1 MTDFSPALKVG
12 FFCTCC
18 YHNLHTITFNKS
30 KKWDSIQLIIGTTHH
45 QILKTV
51 CKNFKVLHHRILT
64 YIWFWTYIF
73 ETMHKKITCRKI
85 GSTGWSAFGR
95 QSPGIRTGPPCIQD
109 EKN

>member
-1 MTDFSPALKVG
+1 MTDFSPALKVD

-18 YHNLHTITFNKS
+18 YYNLHTITFRKS
-30 KKWDSIQLIIGTTHH
+30 KKWDSIQLIIGTTH
-45 QILKTV
+45 
-51 CKNFKVLHHRILT
+51 HHRILT

-73 ETMHKKITCRKI
+73 ETMHKKFTCRKI